1 MMVRVTV
8 GDGNLRDAVAVFN
21 RHTVHIVA
29 RFPMPAG
36 SRKANRK
43 AKDKLGITYR
53 EW

>member
-1 MMVRVTV
+1 MVRVTE
-8 GDGNLRDAVAVFN
+8 DDDTLRDAVAVFTGHIVN
-21 RHTVHIVA
+21 IVA

-53 EW
+53 ER